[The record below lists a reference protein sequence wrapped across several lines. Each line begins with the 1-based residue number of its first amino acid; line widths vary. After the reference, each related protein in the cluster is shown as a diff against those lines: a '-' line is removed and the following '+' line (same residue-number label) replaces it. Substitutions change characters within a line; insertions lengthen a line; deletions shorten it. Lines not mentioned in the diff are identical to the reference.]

1 MSAEEQANV
10 LCFWNASVIAGG
22 LYYFGY
28 GFFFSLL
35 IAIVVLISS
44 LLGYGR
50 RHLLRGGF
58 AMMIVAMAVA
68 THLLPPTDQWMPL
81 LKSVHVLFS
90 R

>member
-10 LCFWNASVIAGG
+10 LCFWNALVIAGG

-28 GFFFSLL
+28 GFLSSLL
-35 IAIVVLISS
+35 IATVVLISS

-58 AMMIVAMAVA
+58 AMMIIGMAVA
-68 THLLPPTDQWMPL
+68 THLLPPTDQWMAL
-81 LKSVHVLFS
+81 LKSAQVTLS